1 MKAPDDKNK
10 SWRLSLPNMA
20 DWTMDANVDTI
31 PLLRSETYDANYTF
45 GFCSSK
51 WTARELQS
59 IEVIMT
65 NVGAVMFV
73 VGSWCFFPDVE
84 KATAGAHLFISGSL
98 AFLIASCVLFIRH
111 QAGTWKNP
119 ILSTTAASYIVAN
132 FLFVVG
138 SIFFEP
144 LVIRE
149 DLDRKV
155 DEGVALFIIGSVIF
169 FFAPFLDLYRTY
181 YSETLSLPARIEH
194 MTLAICYI
202 LGSILFLIG
211 SVSYFFRPTLTTQ
224 RRQFFSLDL
233 PFSWWGGTS
242 SGLVVYIITSPR
254 RVMRD
259 AGTQPCHIKYLDMLF
274 RSVG

>member
-1 MKAPDDKNK
+1 MKAPDDKHK

-202 LGSILFLIG
+202 LGSALFVIG
-211 SVSYFFRPTLTTQ
+211 SVLFLPAYFNDAAAPIFLAGSA
-224 RRQFFSLDL
+224 FFNV
-233 PFSWWGGTS
+233 GTAT
-242 SGLVVYIITSPR
+242 GLVVYIITSSWRQDLTGPLCTNTK
-254 RVMRD
+254 
-259 AGTQPCHIKYLDMLF
+259 AGA
-274 RSVG
+274 RSSDNSMI